1 MHKLIPLVVD
11 INANYKDKCKDDSVL
26 LSVHN
31 FLENNGEMERLRVK
45 QQNFFESY
53 DVESACS
60 LEGLLTIQ
68 VDEGEEASPVHLV
81 DAIKDCLSEVYS
93 ELHEEHAPLWK
104 LMEDLSTNDNPHK
117 LLVKSAG
124 SNDVELQEE
133 AELVNFQ
140 RKILPIDALDLNIRA
155 MKDQRLFNAAGKR
168 KQNLIICATCE

>member
-104 LMEDLSTNDNPHK
+104 LMEDLSTNDIMTVNTGK
-117 LLVKSAG
+117 
-124 SNDVELQEE
+124 NDVELQEE

>member
-1 MHKLIPLVVD
+1 M
-11 INANYKDKCKDDSVL
+11 
-26 LSVHN
+26 
-31 FLENNGEMERLRVK
+31 K

-104 LMEDLSTNDNPHK
+104 LMEDLSTNDIMTVN
-117 LLVKSAG
+117 AG
-124 SNDVELQEE
+124 NNDVELQEE

-140 RKILPIDALDLNIRA
+140 RKILPIDALDLNIRS